1 MKKGNS
7 ESVTLLYE
15 AFYKGVY
22 YICYSMVKDEE
33 TAKDLTS
40 DTFVTAFS
48 KIMQLNRE
56 ETFRAWLS
64 SIANHTYSIDVA
76 NPDDSL
82 LVLTFVLA
90 MDAEKCSRN
99 D

>member
-1 MKKGNS
+1 MNHNEIINAVKD
-7 ESVTLLYE
+7 
-15 AFYKGVY
+15 VY

-56 ETFRAWLS
+56 ETFRACLS
-64 SIANHTYSIDVA
+64 SIANHTCLDYLKRKKIIE
-76 NPDDSL
+76 
-82 LVLTFVLA
+82 FVQG
-90 MDAEKCSRN
+90 MIN
-99 D
+99 TMN